1 MTELLFAGYVAIFG
15 VSALACFAG
24 LIRVGHVDDPDTRRG
39 LTWLLVT
46 SGGWAAAQ
54 VGFLVLPT
62 ARLQVAVYVVGLV
75 FGIATVGAWL
85 YFCSAYTGRSLHR
98 NPVLR
103 RTAVGVFGAIV
114 ALKVTN
120 PLHGLYYTTQP
131 ATSPFPH
138 LSVEHQLLH
147 WLVMGLA
154 YLLAGIG
161 YFVLFEFLD
170 QAGADTKPLL
180 VLVGVTGLPILAD
193 VVGGSTTLLLELTYE
208 SVGVAAFAV
217 GVLFVYLELF
227 QRVQL
232 ASDTSDAVVFLTDD
246 DQVRDANTEAVALF
260 PTLAG
265 ATGRPLTDV
274 APAVADALDTGDVIE
289 RELDDD
295 RRFLRVDTTPFT
307 YGGTR
312 VGRMVVVSDVT
323 TEERHRREIERQNER
338 LGRFA
343 SVVSHDLRNPLNVA
357 SGRLE
362 LEREHRD
369 SEHLAA
375 VARALDRMD
384 TLITGVLLL
393 AREGADIG
401 DQTRLSLR
409 AVAEHAWDSVAAD
422 GSTLVVDDEVS
433 FVGDEDRVV
442 QLLENLF
449 RNAVEHGSTS
459 PGSQAGQDA
468 AEHGTA
474 DVTVRVGALPDAS
487 GFYVEDDGAGIPA
500 EDRDDVFDVGW
511 SSSNGT
517 GIGLAII
524 HTIAEAHGWTIDVT
538 DAVFG
543 EEDQPGA
550 RFEIRDVELAETATP
565 AADRE

>member
-1 MTELLFAGYVAIFG
+1 MTELLFASYVAVFG
-15 VSALACFAG
+15 VSAAACFAG
-24 LIRVGHVDDPDTRRG
+24 LTRVGHVEDPDTRRG
-39 LTWLLVT
+39 LTALLIA
-46 SGGWAAAQ
+46 SGVWAAAQ
-54 VGFLVLPT
+54 VGFLVLPSE
-62 ARLQVAVYVVGLV
+62 RLQVAVYAVGLV
-75 FGIATVGAWL
+75 FGLATVGAWL

-98 NPVLR
+98 NSLLR
-103 RTAVGVFGAIV
+103 RIAVGAYLAVV

-120 PLHGLYYTTQP
+120 PLHGLYFATQP
-131 ATSPFPH
+131 ATTPFPH
-138 LSVEHQLLH
+138 LAVEHQVVH

-161 YFVLFEFLD
+161 YFVLFEFL
-170 QAGADTKPLL
+170 AKTGADTKPLL
-180 VLVGVTGLPILAD
+180 ALVGVTGLPVLAD
-193 VVGGSTTLLLELTYE
+193 VVGGSTTFLLEITYE

-232 ASDTSDAVVFLTDD
+232 AGDADDAVVFLTDD
-246 DQVRDANTEAVALF
+246 DHVRDANAEAVTLF
-260 PTLAG
+260 PALAG
-265 ATGRPLTDV
+265 ATGRPLADV
-274 APAVADALDTGDVIE
+274 VPAAADALDSGEVLE
-289 RELDDD
+289 REMGDD

-338 LGRFA
+338 LDRFA

-357 SGRLE
+357 TGRLE
-362 LEREHRD
+362 LEREQRD

-384 TLITGVLLL
+384 DLITGVLLL

-409 AVAEHAWDSVAAD
+409 ALAEHAWDSVAAD
-422 GSTLVVDDEVS
+422 GSTLVVDDDVS

-442 QLLENLF
+442 QVLENLF
-449 RNAVEHGSTS
+449 RNAVEHGSRTAD
-459 PGSQAGQDA
+459 SQAPRDA
-468 AEHGTA
+468 AEHGRP

-500 EDRDDVFDVGW
+500 PDRDDVFDVGW
-511 SSSNGT
+511 SSSEST

-524 HTIAEAHGWTIDVT
+524 HTIADAHGWTIDVT
-538 DAVFG
+538 EAVFD
-543 EEDQPGA
+543 EDDQPGA
-550 RFEIRDVELAETATP
+550 RFEIRDVELAENATP
-565 AADRE
+565 AADEA